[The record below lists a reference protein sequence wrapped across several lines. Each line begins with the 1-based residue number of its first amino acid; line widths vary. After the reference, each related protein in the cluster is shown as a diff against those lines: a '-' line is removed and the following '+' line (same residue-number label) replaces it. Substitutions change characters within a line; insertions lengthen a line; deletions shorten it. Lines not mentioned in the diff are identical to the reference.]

1 MYRRCRYLRQ
11 DAPEQMTRIQFA
23 MWGNSLAIRIPLA
36 FAREIAAAPGRAA
49 EVTVEHGR
57 LVVTPVDETPVYTLD
72 ELLAG
77 MTEDNLHEEVR
88 TGAASGNQVG

>member
-1 MYRRCRYLRQ
+1 M
-11 DAPEQMTRIQFA
+11 RIQFA

-49 EVTVEHGR
+49 EVTVEQGR

-72 ELLAG
+72 ELLTG
-77 MTEDNLHEEVR
+77 MTEDNLHDEIR
-88 TGAASGNQVG
+88 TGTAVGNELG

>member
-1 MYRRCRYLRQ
+1 M
-11 DAPEQMTRIQFA
+11 RIHFA
-23 MWGNSLAIRIPLA
+23 MWGNSIAVRIPVA

-77 MTEDNLHEEVR
+77 MTEDNLHDEVR
-88 TGAASGNQVG
+88 TGAAVGNELG

>member
-1 MYRRCRYLRQ
+1 M
-11 DAPEQMTRIQFA
+11 
-23 MWGNSLAIRIPLA
+23 
-36 FAREIAAAPGRAA
+36 
-49 EVTVEHGR
+49 TVEHGR

-88 TGAASGNQVG
+88 TGAASGNEVG